1 MASADTLCKKLL
13 NVKNTVVESYNFYN
27 DVDGVTHLRIKARP
41 TAWHQDDCL
50 SAGEDT
56 SPDTTGRPR
65 KIRSG
70 VGWTFQES
78 SLRSKRLPIESSARN
93 MVLSPL
99 LFHGRMPRAVSQRIS
114 L

>member
-27 DVDGVTHLRIKARP
+27 DVDGVTHLRSRLVLLLGIRM
-41 TAWHQDDCL
+41 TAL